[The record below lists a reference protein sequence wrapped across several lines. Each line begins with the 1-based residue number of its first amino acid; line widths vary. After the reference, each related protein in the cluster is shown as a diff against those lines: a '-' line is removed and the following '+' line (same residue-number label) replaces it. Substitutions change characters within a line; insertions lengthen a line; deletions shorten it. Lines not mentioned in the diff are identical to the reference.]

1 MKILS
6 SKISATIAVL
16 ITNLL
21 LSTVTLAEPATFTAT
36 SGKTRI
42 ALLELYTSE
51 GCSSCPPAEKLLGEL
66 EDRGLP
72 SSTVIPMALHVD
84 YWDYIGWKDEFA
96 KPAHTERQR
105 RLGKINHLN
114 TIYTPQF
121 VLNGKDLR
129 PVGLIAHRLPSIN
142 QQTAEIK
149 IELNA
154 SYAANNELKVRW
166 KIEPAL
172 PASSHLFLVV
182 TESKLQTEIGAGE
195 NQGRTLNHDHVVR
208 SINQI
213 AAKTST
219 NLVSIPVAA
228 ELKRKNLDLIAFVED
243 GKGHVL
249 QTLKLPLH

>member
-1 MKILS
+1 MKVFNL
-6 SKISATIAVL
+6 KISTILALL
-16 ITNLL
+16 IITLL
-21 LSTVTLAEPATFTAT
+21 LSKTSLAEPTFSAS
-36 SGKTRI
+36 SGKTQI

-72 SSTVIPMALHVD
+72 SSAVIPLALHVD

-96 KPAHTERQR
+96 KPAHTKRQR
-105 RLGKINHLN
+105 RLGKINDLN

-121 VLNGKDLR
+121 LLNGKDLR

-142 QQTAEIK
+142 QQIAEIK
-149 IELNA
+149 IDLSA
-154 SYAANNELKVRW
+154 SYTANDTLKVRW

-172 PASSHLFLVV
+172 PASCRIFLVV
-182 TESKLQTEIGAGE
+182 TESNLQTEIGAGE

-208 SINQI
+208 SMNQS
-213 AAKTST
+213 AANSP
-219 NLVSIPVAA
+219 NDFVSIPIAA
-228 ELKRKNLDLIAFVED
+228 ELKRNNLDLIAFVED
-243 GKGHVL
+243 KNGRVL